1 MIRNVYANNVYGIG
15 IGGLFINTINTKNLI
30 ITAYNVTLSNSYI
43 ASSRTSSVF
52 IWLTGGTFKA
62 EK

>member
-1 MIRNVYANNVYGIG
+1 VYGIG